1 MKNNKKVEKNPNSK
15 VISVNISL
23 KTLEVLDALA
33 NEFGLSRSSCI
44 AYIVNSF
51 GSGYA
56 LIKPS
61 GFKPSKSEL
70 KKYAQ

>member
-1 MKNNKKVEKNPNSK
+1 MIAKNNKKSSKSK
-15 VISVNISL
+15 VISVNITTD
-23 KTLEVLDALA
+23 TLERLDFLA

-51 GSGYA
+51 SNGYA
-56 LIKPS
+56 LVKPS
-61 GFKPSKSEL
+61 GFKPSKKEL

>member
-1 MKNNKKVEKNPNSK
+1 MSDKKVEKNPKSK
-15 VISVNISL
+15 VISVNINID
-23 KTLEVLDALA
+23 TLERLDFLA
-33 NEFGLSRSSCI
+33 SEFGLSRSSCI

-51 GSGYA
+51 SNGYA

-61 GFKPSKSEL
+61 GFKPSKNEL